1 LQVHEKKKKL
11 FLVVL
16 IKENFAIFLRQK
28 SGKCLLDSAF
38 EN

>member
-16 IKENFAIFLRQK
+16 IKENFAIFFAPKIQQMLARL
-28 SGKCLLDSAF
+28 GL
-38 EN
+38 